1 MYQYIATQDSP
12 ISIDTPFCNNL
23 SDVKKEILSQSEEC
37 THIRSTYAN
46 GFVVE
51 MIQLADKIIFE
62 TNRELV
68 DNGNGKF
75 TAPDK

>member
-1 MYQYIATQDSP
+1 MLEAP
-12 ISIDTPFCNNL
+12 LAPFLHPAHAICPSAHNSVCLAFSSFSLPPN
-23 SDVKKEILSQSEEC
+23 
-37 THIRSTYAN
+37 TYAN